1 MDDTAV
7 EIAKLNETATDLL
20 NKYDNAFDSIDERKD
35 EALNKIKDA
44 YDSGKVAMAENALKL
59 EGKSLQEITEQINT
73 QSILNKPK
81 VKLLQNNNLIDLPT
95 GLNESQSLTLKIE
108 DFDKYTKYFVTTT
121 KGDISLD
128 QNTGEITL
136 KAHEISSDINEELT
150 IEVYYKIG
158 SALSDIFTY
167 KFTVFFLP
175 YEEFTLSN
183 ADLKANNEDMDGFEF
198 DGTDALALKDNAFYK
213 EVETKVDDLKVVGE
227 TTLLHKGEI
236 IPIASSSTKD
246 RLDSYKEI
254 KQNQEL
260 WLGNNKDGYSKNIVG
275 DVNIENINGST
286 LALLQQ
292 TEYIT
297 SVPEGLYFSPN
308 GLKCYFTDNNSKNLT
323 ELTFSAPFDITNIT
337 TTNTTN
343 INSNTCFTWSND
355 GVHLFASG
363 ITMDA
368 TYHWVFSKP
377 FDITSTKIQQNSG
390 VNGFTDNFKA
400 YTVNI
405 SNDGKKIWY
414 TSRYDKNIAI
424 REYSM
429 SIPYDVSSAVF
440 KQEKNIAPFNEAYHI
455 SFSKTGSYILTA
467 YDTALL
473 KVYKLAT
480 PFDLYSELTLVTT
493 MNIEDGSRGSCFAG
507 DYIFTHSRL
516 TDKLYKYDIN
526 TTEDKYKADISS
538 FNLTQAPTSAQLDT
552 NINISTSVQTSA
564 NKIISGEPLELNID
578 STSTTTSLVT
588 TGTNLYEGDKLVIDG
603 KEGTLSTI
611 TSSMGSG
618 VNTHDIFG
626 DNSAIATYQFN
637 GNVND
642 LGGKYNASVFGSP
655 IYLDGKLEKGIKLN
669 NSSGDYIKTPNI
681 TIGKNWTLS
690 AWVKI
695 QKDSKNNYNML
706 FSGDNDTTRRFY
718 IYLPSIAEPSVR
730 IGGDAVGSNLIFNTS
745 HKTGDGQ
752 FHHVVIT
759 NNETTYQVYMDNI
772 LLGIITD
779 TTPNISTK
787 LLHIG
792 AYSNIPTGYGIN
804 GTIDQVRIFNKALTN
819 SEVQR
824 LYNEEISKF
833 TADISSF
840 SLNNK
845 PKKAYK
851 KQNDKSCITIDTP
864 TTTNISV
871 LNKKQNLITQG
882 QKIFLKDV
890 NRYVDVD
897 SVNEST
903 IQHGISNKEFDTVL
917 YTGNGGNQTIS
928 LNNIDTGVDFVWAK
942 SRDATQYHSLFDSI
956 RGTNR
961 SLVTNVAGAE
971 QYAANNNGVTAFNS
985 NSFSLDF
992 NGRINTNGSTHV
1004 AWCAS
1009 LPNKNTNN
1017 TDGTITSSTMS
1028 NSFMSAISY
1037 TGNGNSNS
1045 TIGHGLGSTPEFI
1058 IIKNRDV
1065 NTHGWWVWSSNFTQ
1079 NEYLVLNE
1087 QYPKKNNGYQANN
1100 YHGILPNSSSI
1111 SLGHNSHWTNFANE
1125 KFICYSFK
1133 SVPEVC
1139 KVGSYTGTG
1148 TSGNNI
1154 DCGFEPAW
1162 IMIKGIDDTG
1172 EWLIFDYQRGSDN
1185 SVRANRNFIEENFD
1199 YIDFNSTGFECKNN
1213 QPSTN
1218 TSGNKYIYIAIAK
1231 NTEQTTQKYNITH
1244 KAQTSPATGVGLMD
1258 TFKTNQILNKTFDG
1272 SKISTTL
1279 AGQDNIEG
1287 EFIQRKII
1295 ADKDTKILAPITT
1308 SLKKEA

>member
-81 VKLLQNNNLIDLPT
+81 VKLLQNNNLIDLPA

-136 KAHEISSDINEELT
+136 KAHEILSDINEELT

-158 SALSDIFTY
+158 SALSEIFTY

-183 ADLKANNEDMDGFEF
+183 ADLKANSEDMDGFEF
-198 DGTDALALKDNAFYK
+198 DGTDAVALEDNAFYK

-227 TTLLHKGEI
+227 TTLLYKGKEIIIESESTSSSLVTFSEINENDEIWIDSKKGELKNI
-236 IPIASSSTKD
+236 NTSIETNNLVPKMTSNISPSGKVIYSSLVSGQSYSAFDKTNGAWGTNILPAYVGYEFPELTTITQYTITVPGEQQPSYSKTQSPKTWKFQGAMENEWITLDTQENQTNWGINEKRTFNIAPSK
-246 RLDSYKEI
+246 YKKYKLLVTETNGHNYVVVTEI
-254 KQNQEL
+254 EL
-260 WLGNNKDGYSKNIVG
+260 KAITKNIV
-275 DVNIENINGST
+275 
-286 LALLQQ
+286 
-292 TEYIT
+292 
-297 SVPEGLYFSPN
+297 
-308 GLKCYFTDNNSKNLT
+308 
-323 ELTFSAPFDITNIT
+323 
-337 TTNTTN
+337 
-343 INSNTCFTWSND
+343 
-355 GVHLFASG
+355 
-363 ITMDA
+363 
-368 TYHWVFSKP
+368 
-377 FDITSTKIQQNSG
+377 
-390 VNGFTDNFKA
+390 
-400 YTVNI
+400 
-405 SNDGKKIWY
+405 
-414 TSRYDKNIAI
+414 
-424 REYSM
+424 
-429 SIPYDVSSAVF
+429 
-440 KQEKNIAPFNEAYHI
+440 
-455 SFSKTGSYILTA
+455 
-467 YDTALL
+467 
-473 KVYKLAT
+473 
-480 PFDLYSELTLVTT
+480 
-493 MNIEDGSRGSCFAG
+493 
-507 DYIFTHSRL
+507 
-516 TDKLYKYDIN
+516 
-526 TTEDKYKADISS
+526 DISS
-538 FNLTQAPTSAQLDT
+538 FNLTQTPTSAQLDT
-552 NINISTSVQTSA
+552 NIDISTSVQTSA
-564 NKIISGEPLELNID
+564 NKIISGEPLKLNID

-588 TGTNLYEGDKLVIDG
+588 RGKNLYEGDKLVIDG
-603 KEGTLSTI
+603 EEGTLGTVTHSI
-611 TSSMGSG
+611 GSI
-618 VNTHDIFG
+618 NTHDIFG
-626 DNSAIATYQFN
+626 DNSAIATYQFD

-642 LGGKYNASVFGSP
+642 LSGNYNGTWSDDGAYIDGIFKQAGKFRSTRYLNTTISKMPESYSVSSWVRYSDVSAYGSILGNAGSNGHNGFSFRASGTNSNYS
-655 IYLDGKLEKGIKLN
+655 IDVYSHSQSSSARVSINGSNYINKNNEWYHILCTYDKNTNTMKVYINGILIGTDTSGSAITQTSSMNLTVGKNLSTHTSSSFWN
-669 NSSGDYIKTPNI
+669 SGD
-681 TIGKNWTLS
+681 
-690 AWVKI
+690 
-695 QKDSKNNYNML
+695 
-706 FSGDNDTTRRFY
+706 
-718 IYLPSIAEPSVR
+718 
-730 IGGDAVGSNLIFNTS
+730 
-745 HKTGDGQ
+745 
-752 FHHVVIT
+752 
-759 NNETTYQVYMDNI
+759 
-772 LLGIITD
+772 
-779 TTPNISTK
+779 
-787 LLHIG
+787 
-792 AYSNIPTGYGIN
+792 
-804 GTIDQVRIFNKALTN
+804 IDQLRIFNRALTN
-819 SEVQR
+819 SEIQR

-851 KQNDKSCITIDTP
+851 KQNDKSCITIGTP

-882 QKIFLKDV
+882 QKIFLEDV
-890 NRYVDVD
+890 NKYVDVD

-903 IQHGISNKEFDTVL
+903 IQHGISNKEFETVL
-917 YTGNGGNQTIS
+917 YKGNGNIQTVN
-928 LNNIDTGVDFVWAK
+928 LNNINTGVDFVWIKKRNNIA
-942 SRDATQYHSLFDSI
+942 SHRLYDSTRGINNQLYPDTIDAEGSASNSLLS
-956 RGTNR
+956 
-961 SLVTNVAGAE
+961 
-971 QYAANNNGVTAFNS
+971 FNS
-985 NSFSLDF
+985 NNIVLGDSASINENSSDF
-992 NGRINTNGSTHV
+992 V

-1017 TDGTITSSTMS
+1017 TDGTITSITMS
-1028 NSFMSAISY
+1028 NSFMSVISY

-1045 TIGHGLGSTPEFI
+1045 SVGHGLGSTPEFV

-1065 NTHGWWVWSSNFTQ
+1065 DTHGWWVWSSNFTQ

-1087 QYPKKNNGYQANN
+1087 HYPKKNNGYQSND
-1100 YHGILPNSSSI
+1100 YHGILPNSSTI
-1111 SLGHNSHWTNFANE
+1111 SLGYNSHWTNFANE

-1133 SVPEVC
+1133 SIPELC

-1162 IMIKGIDDTG
+1162 IMIKGIDDTS

-1185 SVRANRNFIEENFD
+1185 SVRANRDFVEENFD

-1218 TSGNKYIYIAIAK
+1218 TSGNKYMYVAIAK
-1231 NTEQTTQKYNITH
+1231 NTEQTTQRYNITH